1 MLDQRVSVSR
11 RRFLTEAGRLS
22 ALYAMAGALP
32 FPPVAIGK
40 LIDHSQIAQAPV
52 VDAGFASVRKI
63 GEGVYATISDPS
75 KGLSTMCN
83 GGFLFGKDAALLVEG
98 FVTGNGAAFQ
108 LDTLRKISQAPA
120 AGALDTHYHFDHS
133 LGNAYYAGN
142 GIQLWAHSAVPQR
155 IAASYA
161 PMQGADRSTFLAP
174 YEKRLKDAN
183 SDAAKQHA
191 ETDLRALGNVFD
203 LVNKSALTLPNR
215 LLDPAK
221 LPMNVDL
228 GQFPITVETYSG
240 HSGTDIVVRVPERKV
255 VYAGDLIFNGS
266 YPATFDE
273 KCTIS
278 GWRETLRKFASFDKD
293 TIFVPGHGQLC
304 SQEGVQHIRE
314 VFDDISEQAEKLHKA
329 GVPAAEAADRYV
341 IPEKFKGMGMFAWG
355 LCVSPA
361 ITKLYAE
368 WEAKQ

>member
-1 MLDQRVSVSR
+1 MFQQRAAVSR
-11 RRFLTEAGRLS
+11 RQFLADAGRLG
-22 ALYAMAGALP
+22 ALYSMAGALP
-32 FPPVAIGK
+32 FPSMGLAKMIDDPRIAPMPVA
-40 LIDHSQIAQAPV
+40 
-52 VDAGFASVRKI
+52 DAGFASVRKI
-63 GEGVYATISDPS
+63 GEGLYATISDTS

-98 FVTGNGAAFQ
+98 FVTAQGAAFQ
-108 LDTLRKISQAPA
+108 MDTLRKVSQAPA

-155 IAASYA
+155 ITSSYA
-161 PMQGADRSTFLAP
+161 PMQGADRAAVLAP
-174 YEKRLKDAN
+174 FERRLKDAS

-191 ETDLRALGNVFD
+191 ESDLRAMGNVFD

-221 LPMNVDL
+221 LPLNVEL
-228 GQFPITVETYSG
+228 GHFPIVIEDYPG
-240 HSGTDIVVRVPERKV
+240 HSGTDIVVRVPDQKV
-255 VYAGDLIFNGS
+255 VYAGDLIFNGA

-278 GWRETLRKFASFDKD
+278 GWRETLKTFASWDRG

-304 SQEGVQHIRE
+304 GQEGVQQLRE
-314 VFDDISEQAEKLHKA
+314 VFDDLSEQAEKLHQA
-329 GVPAAEAADRYV
+329 GVPVTEAADRYV
-341 IPEKFKGMGMFAWG
+341 VPDKYKSMPIFSWG
-355 LCVSPA
+355 FCIGSA
-361 ITKLYAE
+361 IAKMYAE
-368 WEAKQ
+368 LGAK

>member
-1 MLDQRVSVSR
+1 MLARAGVSR
-11 RRFLTEAGRLS
+11 RQFLTAGGCLS
-22 ALYAMAGALP
+22 AFYSMAGAIS
-32 FPPVAIGK
+32 FPAMALGK
-40 LIDHSQIAQAPV
+40 MIDNPRIAQTPV

-63 GEGVYATISDPS
+63 GEGLYATISDTS

-98 FVTGNGAAFQ
+98 FVTPAGAAFQ
-108 LDTLRKISQAPA
+108 MDTLRKISQGPA

-142 GIQLWAHSAVPQR
+142 GIQLWSHAAVPQR

-161 PMQGADRSTFLAP
+161 PIQGTDRSAFLAP
-174 YEKRLKDAN
+174 FEKRVKDAT
-183 SDAAKQHA
+183 SDATKQHA
-191 ETDLRALGNVFD
+191 ESDLRAIGNVFD

-221 LPMNVDL
+221 LPLNVDL
-228 GQFPITVETYSG
+228 GHFPIVIESYPG
-240 HSGTDIVVRVPERKV
+240 HSGTDIVARVPDQKV
-255 VYAGDLIFNGS
+255 VYAGDLMFNGA

-278 GWRETLRKFASFDKD
+278 GWRETLKTFASWDKD

-304 SQEGVQHIRE
+304 GQEGVQHLRD
-314 VFDDISEQAEKLHKA
+314 VFDDLSEQAEKMHDA
-329 GVPAAEAADRYV
+329 GVPVAEAADRYV
-341 IPEKFKGMGMFAWG
+341 IPEKYKGMPIWAWG
-355 LCVSPA
+355 PCIGSA

-368 WEAKQ
+368 WGAK